1 MFQVDALDASNLM
14 DTDLSKDESELS
26 ILPTNELSYEKLNQ
40 HELSFPESDLESR
53 GVKKLDSMFADPL
66 EKKRHINCEQTS
78 GSTGFN
84 SDIVLSGR
92 KVLLLENTKDMI
104 ARWELDN
111 LDQRNVVQ
119 DALISGRLPLAV
131 LKLHLH
137 RLQLIGDKEPH
148 DTFSEVRDIGRAIAY
163 DLFLKVYY
171 YIVFT

>member
-78 GSTGFN
+78 GSIICMKESQLLVESSVMIRN
-84 SDIVLSGR
+84 S
-92 KVLLLENTKDMI
+92 MH
-104 ARWELDN
+104 
-111 LDQRNVVQ
+111 
-119 DALISGRLPLAV
+119 
-131 LKLHLH
+131 HLN
-137 RLQLIGDKEPH
+137 
-148 DTFSEVRDIGRAIAY
+148 
-163 DLFLKVYY
+163 
-171 YIVFT
+171 